1 MGSGFRRDDN
11 VLSPWPPC
19 LRDEKTEVKELPKH
33 DIRRKAEGIAQ
44 LFRERQQIDAL
55 PVDLMPSDLSE
66 AYRIRQIFEDVE
78 TAGGRGAVAGYK
90 IGLTT
95 PIMQQLCGVAEPVY
109 GAIFADEVHHGRAE
123 LDVRNYCRLG
133 IETEIAVRLGEDL
146 ARGSDRGR
154 VEGAVESCMAAI
166 ELLEDLR
173 HDYKRLNAAAMV
185 AGNVWN
191 AGIVLASPV
200 TDWRRLDLARLTAR
214 LSINGSE
221 IGHGKGGDVMGN
233 PLNAL
238 AWLAEKRASAG
249 TPLKRGMIVMT
260 GSMVPIQF
268 PAAGDHAIVEV
279 EGLGTA
285 ELVAT

>member
-1 MGSGFRRDDN
+1 LALDPRQ
-11 VLSPWPPC
+11 
-19 LRDEKTEVKELPKH
+19 
-33 DIRRKAEGIAQ
+33 KAEHIAA
-44 LFRERQQIDAL
+44 LFRERHQIDIL
-55 PVDLMPSDLSE
+55 PPELLPADLDE
-66 AYRIRQIFEDVE
+66 AYAIRAAFEDIE
-78 TAGGRGAVAGYK
+78 KARGRGEVVGYK

-95 PIMQQLCGVAEPVY
+95 PIMQKLCGVNEPCY
-109 GAIFADEVHHGRAE
+109 GAIFATEVHQRRAE
-123 LDVRNYCRLG
+123 LPARNYCQLG

-146 ARGSDRGR
+146 PQSGSADR
-154 VEGAVESCMAAI
+154 VAAAVESCMAAI
-166 ELLEDLR
+166 EVLEDLR
-173 HDYKRLNAAAMV
+173 HDYKRLSAAAMV

-191 AGIVLASPV
+191 AGVVLGQPV
-200 TDWRRLDLARLTAR
+200 SDWRRLDLAKLGARLT
-214 LSINGSE
+214 INGRE

-238 AWLAEKRASAG
+238 AWLADKLASAG